1 MISVRKA
8 SERGLTSIDW
18 LKSRHTFSF
27 GEYYDPKEQGFSD
40 LRVINEDWVAPG
52 AGFPTHSHRDMEIIT
67 YVVDGAVQHK
77 DSMGNGS
84 IIKPG
89 DVQRMS
95 AGTGVTHSEYN
106 PSKAEELHLLQI
118 WILPDRR
125 GHNPGYEQKEIGDA
139 EKCGLL
145 RLIASPDGREGSVSI
160 HQDARLYAG
169 ILENGKPIAAKL
181 TPGRRGYLHVVKGAV
196 NVNGV
201 ALEAGDGARI
211 VEESALEIGGGD
223 QSEVLLFDLA

>member
-8 SERGLTSIDW
+8 DDRGLTNIDW

-27 GEYYDPKEQGFSD
+27 GDYYDPNEQGFSD
-40 LRVINEDWVAPG
+40 LRVINEDWVVPG
-52 AGFPTHSHRDMEIIT
+52 AGFPTHSHRDMEIVT
-67 YVVDGAVQHK
+67 YVIDGAVQHK

-84 IIKPG
+84 VIRPG

-106 PSKAEELHLLQI
+106 PSKSDKLHLLQI
-118 WILPDRR
+118 WLLPDRR
-125 GHNPGYEQKEIGDA
+125 GHQPGYEQKTIGDA
-139 EKCGLL
+139 EKRGRL
-145 RLIASPDGREGSVSI
+145 RTIASPDGRDGSVSI
-160 HQDARLYAG
+160 HQNALLYAG
-169 ILENGKPIAAKL
+169 IVEAGKPIAFTM

-196 NVNGV
+196 DLNGV

-211 VEESALEIGGGD
+211 VEEDALEIAGRAE
-223 QSEVLLFDLA
+223 SEVLLFDLV

>member
-8 SERGLTSIDW
+8 IDRGLTSIDW

-67 YVVDGAVQHK
+67 YVVEGAVQHK

-84 IIKPG
+84 IIRPG

-125 GHNPGYEQKEIGDA
+125 GHNPGYEQREIGDA
-139 EKCGLL
+139 EKPGCL
-145 RLIASPDGREGSVSI
+145 RLIASPDGRDGSVSI

-169 ILENGKPIAAKL
+169 IVESGKPIAVTL
-181 TPGRRGYLHVVKGAV
+181 TPGRRGYLQVVKGAV
-196 NVNGV
+196 HVNGV

-211 VEESALEIGGGD
+211 TEESALQIAGREE
-223 QSEVLLFDLA
+223 SEVLLFDLA

>member
-8 SERGLTSIDW
+8 IDRGLTSIDW

-27 GEYYDPKEQGFSD
+27 GEYYDAKEQGFSD

-84 IIKPG
+84 IIRPG

-106 PSKAEELHLLQI
+106 PSKAEQLHLLQI

-125 GHNPGYEQKEIGDA
+125 GHNPGYEQREIGDA
-139 EKCGLL
+139 EKHGRL
-145 RLIASPDGREGSVSI
+145 RLIASPDGRDGSVSI

-169 ILENGKPIAAKL
+169 IVESGKPIAVTL
-181 TPGRRGYLHVVKGAV
+181 TPGRRGYLQVVKGAV

-211 VEESALEIGGGD
+211 AEESALDIAGREE
-223 QSEVLLFDLA
+223 SELLLFDLA